1 MRPNPLL
8 SQSLKPV
15 KYQKIMSSVYAI
27 AYGLHKYLKCTENK
41 CSRRASVINYPELY
55 KEIINV
61 KFVLPNS
68 TTHIRFKSN
77 SEYFHLKYDYT
88 MADLRN
94 VSGEKGNA
102 VSYISIGSRSNWTI
116 SINTFKINWIHK
128 TGTNFLIPILH
139 D

>member
-1 MRPNPLL
+1 MWPNPLL

-41 CSRRASVINYPELY
+41 CSRKASVINYPELY

-68 TTHIRFKSN
+68 SNHIQFESN
-77 SEYFHLKYDYT
+77 SEYFRPKYDHR
-88 MADLRN
+88 MAELRN

-102 VSYISIGSRSNWTI
+102 VPYISIGSRSN
-116 SINTFKINWIHK
+116 KY
-128 TGTNFLIPILH
+128 
-139 D
+139 

>member
-1 MRPNPLL
+1 M
-8 SQSLKPV
+8 
-15 KYQKIMSSVYAI
+15 
-27 AYGLHKYLKCTENK
+27 GLYKYLKCTENK

-55 KEIINV
+55 NEIINV

-68 TTHIRFKSN
+68 TTHIQFESN
-77 SEYFHLKYDYT
+77 SEYFHPKYDYT

-116 SINTFKINWIHK
+116 IINTFKIN
-128 TGTNFLIPILH
+128 
-139 D
+139 